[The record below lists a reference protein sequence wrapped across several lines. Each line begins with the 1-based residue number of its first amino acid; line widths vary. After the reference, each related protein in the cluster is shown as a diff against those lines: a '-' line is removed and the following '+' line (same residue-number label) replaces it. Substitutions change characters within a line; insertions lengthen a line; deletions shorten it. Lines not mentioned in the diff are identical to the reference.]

1 MCLTIPMC
9 VVQVDGLMARCE
21 AKGVQRE
28 ASLLLLQHEAV
39 AVGDMVLVHLGY
51 AVQKVSHDEAA
62 QAWALYDEL
71 LATVDGHRAPVGA
84 PTGR

>member
-9 VVQVDGLMARCE
+9 VVQVDGLTARCE

-28 ASLLLLQHEAV
+28 ASLLLLHESV
-39 AVGDMVLVHLGY
+39 AVGDMVLVHLGH
-51 AVQKVSHDEAA
+51 AVQKVSHDEAE

-71 LATVDGHRAPVGA
+71 LAALDGHATPADVEADR
-84 PTGR
+84 